1 MFSSENAGFSQ
12 IVVGPSCPGCQ
23 DQVAPLKTTIA
34 TQDNRISLLFP
45 DREFYVSGDFTIC
58 SMWLRCYKVNS
69 RSPNP
74 LKLTITGS
82 FNLFID
88 LSYIMSTGV
97 GLSLWLP

>member
-1 MFSSENAGFSQ
+1 M
-12 IVVGPSCPGCQ
+12 VGPSCPGCQ
-23 DQVAPLKTTIA
+23 GQVTPLKTTIA

-69 RSPNP
+69 RSSNL